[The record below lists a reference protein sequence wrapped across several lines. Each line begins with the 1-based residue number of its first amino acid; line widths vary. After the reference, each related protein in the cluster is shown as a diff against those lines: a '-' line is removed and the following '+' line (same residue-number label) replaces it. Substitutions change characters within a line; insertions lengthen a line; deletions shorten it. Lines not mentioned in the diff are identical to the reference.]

1 MSVYTQP
8 TTRTTGD
15 LITAS
20 IWNTDLVE
28 NIKVMDVVGFDY
40 VISGGGAAIATGIK
54 QRIRMPFALSVDDVS
69 ATGDQ
74 AGSADFDF
82 LYKATWDSDVV
93 TTSDSIL
100 NAATSDGGTTDKM
113 LHIVSNSITSDTYPA
128 SFWTTTALA
137 QGGAFAVRVHAN
149 ATITEMT
156 VHVRGTKT

>member
-1 MSVYTQP
+1 MSVYTTP

-40 VISGGGAAIATGIK
+40 VIDGGGAAITTGIK
-54 QRIRMPFALSVDDVS
+54 YRLRIPFPMSVSDVS
-69 ATGDQ
+69 VTGDQ
-74 AGSADFDF
+74 AGSADFDI

-100 NAATSDGGTTDKM
+100 ASATSDGGTTDKM
-113 LHIVSNSITSDTYPA
+113 LQIVANSISSDTYPSA
-128 SFWTTTALA
+128 NWSNTTLA
-137 QGGAFAVRVHAN
+137 QGGAFGVRVHAN
-149 ATITEMT
+149 ATITAAT
-156 VHVRGTKT
+156 IHVRGAKT